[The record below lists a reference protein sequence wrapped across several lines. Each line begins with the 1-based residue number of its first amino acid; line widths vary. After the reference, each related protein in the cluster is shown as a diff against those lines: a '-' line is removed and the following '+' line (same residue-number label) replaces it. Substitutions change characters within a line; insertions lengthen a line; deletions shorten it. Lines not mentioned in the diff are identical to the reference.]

1 MTAQLPSVQPWA
13 LVGLLAAVRFSV
25 QADSSPGM
33 LPRLLQPFAK
43 RDLVPD
49 SFTAERRGEA
59 VRVEIAMDRMPAE
72 MVHVVEGNLR
82 QMVGVVSV
90 TLRQEITGAVRRQ
103 AA

>member
-25 QADSSPGM
+25 QADSTPGM
-33 LPRLLQPFAK
+33 LPRLLQPVAK
-43 RDLVPD
+43 RDLGPD
-49 SFTAERRGEA
+49 SLTAERRGEA
-59 VRVEIAMDRMPAE
+59 VRVEIGMDRMPAE
-72 MVHVVEGNLR
+72 MVHLVEGNLR

-90 TLRQEITGAVRRQ
+90 SLRQEITGAVRRQ

>member
-1 MTAQLPSVQPWA
+1 MTAQLPSAQPWT
-13 LVGLLAAVRFSV
+13 LVGQHAAVRFSV
-25 QADSSPGM
+25 QADSTPGM

-59 VRVEIAMDRMPAE
+59 VRVEIAMDCMPAE

-82 QMVGVVSV
+82 QMVGVVCV

>member
-25 QADSSPGM
+25 QADSTPGM

>member
-1 MTAQLPSVQPWA
+1 
-13 LVGLLAAVRFSV
+13 
-25 QADSSPGM
+25 M

-59 VRVEIAMDRMPAE
+59 VRVEIAMDCMPAE

>member
-1 MTAQLPSVQPWA
+1 MTAQHPSVQPWA

-25 QADSSPGM
+25 QADSTPGM

>member
-59 VRVEIAMDRMPAE
+59 VRVEIAMDCMPAE

-82 QMVGVVSV
+82 QMVGVVCV

>member
-1 MTAQLPSVQPWA
+1 MTAQLPSAQPWA
-13 LVGLLAAVRFSV
+13 LVGQHAAVRFSV
-25 QADSSPGM
+25 QADSTPGM

-59 VRVEIAMDRMPAE
+59 VRVEIAMDCMPAE
-72 MVHVVEGNLR
+72 MVHVVEGYLR
-82 QMVGVVSV
+82 QMVGVVCV